1 MKELTYQILT
11 HLPLVGAWYRARLTP
26 LFPSQIRR
34 ALGKEGVMDKY
45 LEAVDAYKK
54 AHPGEAL
61 TRPVIDSLMY
71 ESGVFDN
78 LDD

>member
-26 LFPSQIRR
+26 LFPSEVRR

-45 LEAVDAYKK
+45 LEAVAAYRK

-61 TRPVIDSLMY
+61 TRPVVNRLMH
-71 ESGVFDN
+71 ESGVFDDF
-78 LDD
+78 DD